1 MRYLHSTLWLLFAA
15 AWLAAF
21 FVLASM
27 VGGAQWLAH
36 TGQGVPATMNILLA
50 ALCLAVAV
58 CVSFRSKAKRLIL
71 FAALAVALVHL
82 FNGLGSY
89 LLVTLSNNRISVPPA
104 LMLPFYLV
112 GSVIPTNPIFAKGL
126 VGNWQLVALPLANAV
141 LALLSLLSP
150 NAKGKRQSGDA

>member
-1 MRYLHSTLWLLFAA
+1 
-15 AWLAAF
+15 
-21 FVLASM
+21 
-27 VGGAQWLAH
+27 
-36 TGQGVPATMNILLA
+36 MNILLA

-141 LALLSLLSP
+141 LALLSLLSLIHI
-150 NAKGKRQSGDA
+150 